1 MKFFRLDLLTLL
13 ISLFILNSCKN
24 QDTIGLIGGSA
35 NVIGG
40 SLVDTTTV
48 LTNTVAEDTVI
59 TSTGVTSY
67 PLGYF
72 NDPVFGTTE
81 SNLITDINLPL
92 SGAYT
97 LPTGQ
102 IIVDSAI
109 MVLKYA
115 DGFYGDSL
123 ASKYTVNVY
132 QLLGN
137 RPYTTETY
145 YNNSPWTANTSQ
157 LVGTKSFF
165 SRTHDSLRITT
176 IVNGG
181 PDTLI
186 KVPPQLRIRLDTG
199 FIHRILFNAPA
210 AVLASNLY
218 FQNVNKGFFVTMDKT
233 QSTGAGGTFMLT
245 APADS
250 TIEIYYRAINGST
263 VDTAQVYLDVSQHI
277 AQVKHNYT
285 PILQNALAHQGD
297 SLLYLQGLGGTRGK
311 IRFPYIQKLF
321 QSIGNNNVVINR
333 AELVLSVDPGSDV
346 PSYLVPQP
354 RLTLYRWDLAHQRV
368 SVEDAESTDPRA
380 YSASIFGGYY
390 ILNTNT
396 KGVTTKGYHFLIT
409 SYIQDLILGRTVDYG
424 TYVAPCENV
433 DATTIPIAA
442 TVATGGRVIVGGVNN
457 NASYHAK
464 LNVIYTRINK
474 Q

>member
-1 MKFFRLDLLTLL
+1 MKFFRIDLLTLL

-24 QDTIGLIGGSA
+24 QDTIGLVGNT

-40 SLVDTTTV
+40 SLDTTATVLTTTV
-48 LTNTVAEDTVI
+48 PEDSVV

-92 SGAYT
+92 SSAYT
-97 LPTGQ
+97 VPTGH
-102 IIVDSAI
+102 IIIDSAI

-115 DGFYGDSL
+115 DGFYGDSI

-132 QLLGN
+132 QLQGN

-145 YNNSPWTANTSQ
+145 YDNSPWTPNTDQ
-157 LVGTKSFF
+157 LVGTRSFY

-199 FIHRILFNAPA
+199 FIRRILFNAPT
-210 AVLASNLY
+210 AVLGSNLY
-218 FQNVNKGFFVTMDKT
+218 FQNVNKGFFVTVDKT

-250 TIEIYYRAINGST
+250 AIDIYYRAVNGST

-277 AQVKHNYT
+277 AQIKHNYS
-285 PILQNALAHQGD
+285 PILKSALAHQGD
-297 SLLYLQGLGGTRGK
+297 TLLYLQGLGGTRGK
-311 IRFPYIQKLF
+311 ISFPNIQNLF
-321 QSIGNNNVVINR
+321 KTIGNNNVVINR

-354 RLTLYRWDLAHQRV
+354 RLTLYKWDLAHQRV
-368 SVEDAESTDPRA
+368 SVEDAESTDPRS
-380 YSASIFGGYY
+380 YSAGVFGGYY
-390 ILNTNT
+390 ILNTNS
-396 KGVTTKGYHFLIT
+396 KGVTTKGYHFLVT

-424 TYVAPCENV
+424 TFVAPTENT
-433 DATTIPIAA
+433 DATTIPFAA
-442 TVATGGRVIVGGVNN
+442 TVATAGRVIVGGVNN
-457 NASYHAK
+457 SASYHAQ